1 METYFRYVPHQE
13 VERYKSV
20 GWEIVDSMSDSH
32 HGRYAVLM
40 RATEGTIVN
49 EEQKAKTKAI
59 GDLELYVGDLMGE
72 VIETIGRCG
81 EEGYLTKEHTLML
94 TELAIELAEQWE
106 EDLEQDRRAK
116 SD

>member
-1 METYFRYVPHQE
+1 METYFRYVVHQE
-13 VERYKSV
+13 IEHYRSM
-20 GWEIVDSMSDSH
+20 GWEVVDSMRDSH
-32 HGRYAVLM
+32 HGRHAVLM
-40 RATEGTIVN
+40 KATDGTIVN
-49 EEQKAKTKAI
+49 KEQKARTKEI

-81 EEGYLTKEHTLML
+81 EEGYLSKDHTMML
-94 TELAIELAEQWE
+94 TDMAIELAEQWE